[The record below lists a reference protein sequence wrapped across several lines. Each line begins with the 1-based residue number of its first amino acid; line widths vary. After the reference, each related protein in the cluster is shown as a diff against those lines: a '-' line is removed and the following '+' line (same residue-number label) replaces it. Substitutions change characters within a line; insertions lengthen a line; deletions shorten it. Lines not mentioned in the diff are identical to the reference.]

1 MTERARYPLVQS
13 TPLSSDQAL
22 YARTLELAAERVG
35 ESWSIACGGKPGVY
49 EPLTLAALYRELDV
63 RRGLPRPSL
72 PLSSWRKVL
81 AAYRRG
87 WDEARGPR
95 GTLDLSILEAA
106 Q

>member
-1 MTERARYPLVQS
+1 MTARPRFPLVQS
-13 TPLSSDQAL
+13 KPLAADQAL

-35 ESWSIACGGKPGVY
+35 ATWSIACGGQVGVY

-72 PLSSWRKVL
+72 PLSAWRKVL
-81 AAYRRG
+81 QAYRDS
-87 WDEARGPR
+87 WDHARGPR

-106 Q
+106 R